1 MVRIDDRL
9 ETALRNFDD
18 MSKDSAT
25 GQWYQLLDL
34 LAQNPRNFG
43 AAEVAQGL
51 SRLHGAAHFVSR
63 NDRAAGIAALTRG
76 ISSAPLILLLSHDE
90 PPIAEFAIE
99 RAHLDDEDWL
109 EIIPKL
115 STRGRGF
122 LRSRKDL
129 RPVVMQALAVFS
141 SGDFLLPNFSADS
154 SERLIETAS
163 VAPSAEAIP
172 DHSAETLPP
181 KSLSSGKADWE
192 SEQLPIGVIVA
203 RIEQWR
209 KDRENIEAPQLPFAE
224 DHDQDGLTEIN
235 EIRFESDDN
244 GTIIWAE
251 GAPRGAIVGIDI
263 ARAAFDNGPGPDAYG
278 AAAFRQR
285 MPMESAR
292 MRLRGA
298 SAVEGDWRITAAPFF
313 DPSSGRFRGFRGI
326 MRRPT
331 VVETAEPVQDR
342 VRQAEQM
349 QQIVHELRTPL
360 GAIAGFAEIIEQQL
374 FGPVSREYRELA
386 SAIIGDANQLLAGF
400 DDLTI
405 AAKMD
410 RGQLESSAG
419 ITECPWLASRL
430 KERLQTISDNLGVSV
445 NLVLADPVRPFAIE
459 PELAER
465 IFSRLLAA
473 VIMGCGQGVELHGR
487 FHTEIGSTIWNRFR
501 LDLPKRLLGQSEDEL
516 LNSSPLAAQTR
527 LGSPL
532 LGLGFSLR
540 LVRNL
545 SRSLGGNLQIQ
556 KESLLLSLPA
566 SQDSHSYYKDF
577 WGE

>member
-1 MVRIDDRL
+1 VLRIDDRL
-9 ETALRNFDD
+9 ETALRNFDK
-18 MSKDSAT
+18 MSQESAV

-34 LAQNPRNFG
+34 LAQNPRNFKPVDVAIG
-43 AAEVAQGL
+43 LAQLHQTAETI
-51 SRLHGAAHFVSR
+51 STKE
-63 NDRAAGIAALTRG
+63 RAAGIAALTQG
-76 ISSAPLILLLSHDE
+76 IHSAPLALLLAHDE
-90 PPIAEFAIE
+90 PAVAALAIE
-99 RAHLDDEDWL
+99 HARLDDEDWM

-115 STRGRGF
+115 NIRARGF
-122 LRSRKDL
+122 LRMRRDL
-129 RPVVMQALAVFS
+129 SPATLQALAVFS
-141 SGDFLLPNFSADS
+141 TGDFLLPHY
-154 SERLIETAS
+154 AS
-163 VAPSAEAIP
+163 VPEAQTVTVDTP
-172 DHSAETLPP
+172 AKAA
-181 KSLSSGKADWE
+181 KSEWE
-192 SEQLPIGVIVA
+192 AQQLPIGAIVE

-209 KDRENIEAPQLPFAE
+209 QQRESADAPQLPFAE
-224 DHDQDGLTEIN
+224 DTTHSEPEIN

-313 DPSSGRFRGFRGI
+313 DPASGRFRGFRGI

-331 VVETAEPVQDR
+331 VVETAEPVFDR

-410 RGQLESSAG
+410 RGQFETTPG
-419 ITECPWLASRL
+419 ITECTWLASRL
-430 KERLQTISDNLGVSV
+430 KDRLQTISDNLGVRI
-445 NLVLADPVRPFAIE
+445 NLVLADPVRPFALD
-459 PELAER
+459 PEMAER

-473 VIMGCGQGVELHGR
+473 VIMGCGNGEELRGR
-487 FHTEIGSTIWNRFR
+487 FHTEIGSTIWNRFQ
-501 LDLPKRLLGQSEDEL
+501 LDLPKRLAGQSEEEL
-516 LNSSPLAAQTR
+516 LNSSPLSAASKV
-527 LGSPL
+527 GSPL

-545 SRSLGGNLQIQ
+545 SQSFGGNLQIH

-566 SQDSHSYYKDF
+566 SQDGHSHYKDY